1 MTTMVND
8 VRFQA
13 GPNESTLYVPEG
25 AGCSPGILLLHGSE
39 GGHSGW
45 SSFDALA
52 LAMQGFATYPLNYS
66 KGGNL
71 WHAGD
76 IHDVD
81 LEQTVEALEWLRR
94 HPCVNGKAGV
104 YGVSRGAEQALLV
117 TSLLARDDPA
127 KLPDAVA
134 VHSPSDTICGAFISG
149 QFHPNEEETWDPSK
163 RAWRWRGSTEAFLPT
178 MPIEIERYSGPVLLS
193 HGEADKTWTVE
204 CTRRLETRLRAAGR
218 NPEVHY
224 YADEG
229 HTLKPETQKIALDRL
244 LSFFQRH
251 L

>member
-1 MTTMVND
+1 MVND
-8 VRFQA
+8 VRFLA
-13 GPNESTLYVPEG
+13 GLDDSTLYVPKGEG
-25 AGCSPGILLLHGSE
+25 RSPGILILHGSE

-52 LAMQGFATYPLNYS
+52 LAMHGFAAYPLNYS

-71 WHAGD
+71 WHAGE

-81 LEQTVEALEWLRR
+81 LEKTVEALQWLRQ
-94 HPCVNGKAGV
+94 HSCVNGKVGV
-104 YGVSRGAEQALLV
+104 YGVSRGAEHALLL
-117 TSLLARDDPA
+117 TSLLARDELT

-149 QFHPNEEETWDPSK
+149 QFHPKEEESWDPSK
-163 RAWRWRGSTEAFLPT
+163 RAWRWRGSSEEFLPT

-218 NPEVHY
+218 NPEVY
-224 YADEG
+224 Y
-229 HTLKPETQKIALDRL
+229 
-244 LSFFQRH
+244 
-251 L
+251 

>member
-1 MTTMVND
+1 MVND
-8 VRFQA
+8 VKFLP
-13 GPNESTLYVPEG
+13 GPGDPTLYVPEG
-25 AGCSPGILLLHGSE
+25 EGRSPGILVLHGSE

-45 SSFDALA
+45 SAFDALA
-52 LAMQGFATYPLNYS
+52 LAIHGFATYPLSYS
-66 KGGNL
+66 EGGNL

-76 IHDVD
+76 IHNVD
-81 LEQTVEALEWLRR
+81 LEKTAEALDWIRR
-94 HPCVNGKAGV
+94 HSCVNGKVGV
-104 YGVSRGAEQALLV
+104 YGVSRGAEHALLL

-149 QFHPNEEETWDPSK
+149 QFHPKEEETWDPSK
-163 RAWRWRGSTEAFLPT
+163 RAWRWRGSSEEFLPT
-178 MPIEIERYSGPVLLS
+178 KPIEIERYSGPVLLS

-229 HTLKPETQKIALDRL
+229 HMLRPETQNIALGRL
-244 LSFFQRH
+244 IGFFRRH
-251 L
+251 LQ